1 MTTAL
6 IGWGAVAAI
15 AALAICLAIRQARTA
30 GAASQA
36 ATDAEL
42 ARETEAAIH
51 EVQAETRDIGDTVV
65 RLRKGMF

>member
-6 IGWGAVAAI
+6 IGGGVVAFV
-15 AALAICLAIRQARTA
+15 AALAIWLAVRQAKQA

-36 ATDAEL
+36 ATDARL

-51 EVQAETRDIGDTVV
+51 EVQAETRDTGETVV
-65 RLRKGMF
+65 RLRKGNF

>member
-6 IGWGAVAAI
+6 IGGGVVAAI
-15 AALAICLAIRQARTA
+15 AALAIWLAVRQASQA

-36 ATDAEL
+36 AKDAEL

-51 EVQAETRDIGDTVV
+51 EVQAETRDTSDTVM
-65 RLRKGMF
+65 RLRKGNF